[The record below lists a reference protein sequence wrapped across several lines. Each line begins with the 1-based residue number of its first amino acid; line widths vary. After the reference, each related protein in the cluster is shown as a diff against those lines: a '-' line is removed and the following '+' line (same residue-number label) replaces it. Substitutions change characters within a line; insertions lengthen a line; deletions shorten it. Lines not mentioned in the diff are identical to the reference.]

1 MKIDA
6 VLLKKTQEYRL
17 KKGITVMDERSKT
30 YIGFKLAATL
40 SFIWAAI
47 TSILFIMGFSIQYC
61 VGNPRAD
68 WQTPT
73 VVGIV
78 TAVMIVGYVFSIC
91 SNHYVGMPA
100 VIISNLAS
108 FFLFL
113 RLQTNVEGTYEIGL
127 RESFYYRHAI
137 PLILLTICI
146 IALAYIGIRA
156 ERLLKKDCRA
166 VLEKMYITFKEKTP
180 EFSEELWHKYLEG
193 EGISPAAVEKL

>member
-6 VLLKKTQEYRL
+6 VLLKKTQEYRR
-17 KKGITVMDERSKT
+17 KKGITVMDERSGI

-40 SFIWAAI
+40 SFIWTAI

-73 VVGIV
+73 IVGIV
-78 TAVMIVGYVFSIC
+78 TAVMIVGYVFSIYG
-91 SNHYVGMPA
+91 NHYVGMPA

-113 RLQTNVEGTYEIGL
+113 HLQTNVEGTYEIGL

-137 PLILLTICI
+137 PLILFTICI

-156 ERLLKKDCRA
+156 RIALKKDCRT

-180 EFSEELWHKYLEG
+180 DFSEELWHKYLE
-193 EGISPAAVEKL
+193 EVGISPANVERL